1 MAKAL
6 LLLCLLAGSA
16 FATQPTS
23 HFLENVFGFPESF
36 YQNAATNNNGGPLNG
51 ASYNCD
57 AAHLQQ
63 SQDAF
68 SSALGIDGSLN
79 WQNATK
85 LYAAVDAYLSM
96 SVDNYLNTCKA
107 RKAFYM
113 QMGATYPDCTNPL
126 YIVSQLPAGA
136 DVTPAF
142 AYAAMWAQ
150 LDFICNAGLE
160 IGIQSFKDVMAV
172 YGTPAGQTCYNQF
185 LINAGNDPVNRCT
198 YVSTYIVCIQEAY
211 IQYAQNRPNGWWVC
225 ERSRVGF
232 GMGCLNQ
239 RCTVLTS

>member
-6 LLLCLLAGSA
+6 VLVCLLIVST
-16 FATQPTS
+16 FADPTS
-23 HFLENVFGFPESF
+23 HFLENVFGFPEAF
-36 YQNAATNNNGGPLNG
+36 YQNAATINNGGPSNG
-51 ASYNCD
+51 ASYVCD

-68 SSALGIDGSLN
+68 SSAIGIDGSLN
-79 WQNATK
+79 WQNATS
-85 LYAAVDAYLSM
+85 LYQAVDTYLSA

-107 RKAFYM
+107 RKTFYQ
-113 QMGATYPDCTNPL
+113 QMGATYVDCTNPL
-126 YIVSQLPAGA
+126 YLVSQLPAGS

-150 LDFICNAGLE
+150 LDFICNAGLD

-172 YGTPAGQTCYNQF
+172 YGTTQGQQCYTQF
-185 LINAGNDPVNRCT
+185 LLNAGNDPVNRCT
-198 YVSTYIVCIQEAY
+198 YVDTYIHCIQEAY
-211 IQYAQNRPNGWWVC
+211 ITYASNRPNGWWVC
-225 ERSRVGF
+225 ERARVGF

-239 RCTVLTS
+239 RCTVLTT